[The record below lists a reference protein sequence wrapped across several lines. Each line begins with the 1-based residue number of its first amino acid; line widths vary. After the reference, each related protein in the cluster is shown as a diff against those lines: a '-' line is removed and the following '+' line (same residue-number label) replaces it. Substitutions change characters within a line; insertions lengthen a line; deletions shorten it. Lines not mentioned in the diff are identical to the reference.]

1 MNTDKIKAILEQKNM
16 TAYALAKKVGI
27 PTSHMTKIMTNK
39 VSDPRFDLVCRLAD
53 VLEVKVDDLRKPVN
67 YER

>member
-39 VSDPRFDLVCRLAD
+39 VSDPRFDLVCRFAD